1 MYIPIITITIIVVK
15 IIMKFSDSSG
25 GGPKEYSISSELE
38 VSDEVLRAVDL
49 FPGKDLMLVNK
60 PGTPEVLVRVKADD
74 ERFLELGTIENR
86 ELTAKVIQ
94 GKAKA
99 KVMFVTPR
107 SVKVE
112 LSYS

>member
-1 MYIPIITITIIVVK
+1 MYIPIITITIIVIK

-38 VSDEVLRAVDL
+38 VSDEVFSAVDL
-49 FPGKDLMLVNK
+49 FPGKELMLVNK
-60 PGTPEVLVRVKADD
+60 PGTPEVLVKVKAAD
-74 ERFLELGTIENR
+74 ESFLDLGIIENR

-94 GKAKA
+94 SKAKA
-99 KVMFVTPR
+99 KVLFVTPR

-112 LSYS
+112 LSYT